1 MQAFFTNLFRSA
13 NQVPM
18 PASRWSV
25 NSLFLLILFSALALP
40 YACTAAPVLMISVDG
55 MKPEY
60 VLEAAEKGL
69 KIPYLRSLLVSG
81 TYADGVVGVWPTVT
95 YPSHTSL
102 VTGVAPAE
110 HGVYNNLQFDP
121 ERKFA
126 DAWYWYA
133 DQIRVPT
140 LWQAAHGAGLKT
152 ASVGWPVSVDAADI
166 DYLIPEFFRT
176 WGPTEDLNPADRYLI
191 AALSRPT
198 GMLALMQSQLG
209 PYMKGNDTSTN
220 GDQIK
225 TRFAL
230 DILQRHAPGFM
241 TLHLSSLDDAEHAH
255 GPFSAQANAALEAID
270 TLLASLA
277 QGARAADPASVV
289 VIVSDHGFASIAH
302 KLNLAIPFIA
312 AGLIQAKSDP
322 ETGQPQVS
330 GWRAEPWMAGGMAA
344 IQLHD
349 PNDKKTATEVAALLQ
364 GLRADPHNG
373 IAEILD
379 RRAMAERGGFPD
391 AAFVVVLKPGY
402 YTGTNLRGD
411 LVTELHEPHG
421 GHGFSPDYPEMR
433 AAFFASGAG
442 IAAHRDLGLIDM
454 RQIAPTVA
462 SLLGVPMPTAK
473 AAPLHLAP

>member
-1 MQAFFTNLFRSA
+1 
-13 NQVPM
+13 
-18 PASRWSV
+18 
-25 NSLFLLILFSALALP
+25 
-40 YACTAAPVLMISVDG
+40 MISVDG

-60 VLEAAEKGL
+60 VFEATQRNL
-69 KIPYLRSLLVSG
+69 KIPYLRSLITKGS
-81 TYADGVVGVWPTVT
+81 YARGVVGVWPTVT
-95 YPSHTSL
+95 YPSHTTL
-102 VTGVAPAE
+102 VTGVTPSE

-121 ERKFA
+121 EQKFA

-140 LWQAAHGAGLKT
+140 LWQAAHSAGLST

-176 WGPTEDLNPADRYLI
+176 WGPTDDLNPADRYLL

-198 GMLALMQSQLG
+198 GMLAGMQSELG

-230 DILQRHAPGFM
+230 DILRRHAPRLM

-255 GPFSAQANAALEAID
+255 GPFSAEADAALEAID
-270 TLLASLA
+270 AMLASLA
-277 QGARAADPASVV
+277 QGARAGDPATAV

-302 KLNLAIPFIA
+302 KLNLYVPFVA
-312 AGLIQAKSDP
+312 AGLMDAKTDA
-322 ETGQPQVS
+322 ETPLPRIRA
-330 GWRAEPWMAGGMAA
+330 WRAEPWMAGGMAA
-344 IQLHD
+344 IQLRD
-349 PNDKKTATEVAALLQ
+349 PQDEKTETEVAALLRS
-364 GLRADPHNG
+364 LLADPHNG

-379 RRAMAERGGFPD
+379 RGALAKRGGFPD

-402 YTGTNLRGD
+402 YMGTNLRGE
-411 LVTELHEPHG
+411 LVTDLQEAHG
-421 GHGFSPDYPEMR
+421 GHGFSPEFPEMR

-442 IAAHRDLGLIDM
+442 IASHRDLGLIDM

-462 SLLGVPMPTAK
+462 ALLGIPMPSAK
-473 AAPLHLAP
+473 AQPLSLAP

>member
-1 MQAFFTNLFRSA
+1 
-13 NQVPM
+13 M
-18 PASRWSV
+18 PIPSFLQPAK
-25 NSLFLLILFSALALP
+25 LLIVLILLASWGLP
-40 YACTAAPVLMISVDG
+40 RASDAAPVLMISVDG

-60 VLEAAEKGL
+60 VLEAERRDL
-69 KIPYLRSLLVSG
+69 KIPYLRSLLASG
-81 TYADGVVGVWPTVT
+81 TYADGVVGVWPSVT
-95 YPSHTSL
+95 YPSHTTL
-102 VTGVAPAE
+102 VTGAAPAE

-121 ERKFA
+121 ERKYA

-140 LWQAAHGAGLKT
+140 LWQAAHGAGLST

-166 DYLIPEFFRT
+166 DYLIPEFFRS
-176 WGPTEDLNPADRYLI
+176 WGSTEDLNPADRYLL

-198 GMLALMQSQLG
+198 GMLAHLQSEIG

-230 DILQRHAPGFM
+230 EILKRHTPRFM

-277 QGARAADPASVV
+277 QQAHVVDPATVV
-289 VIVSDHGFASIAH
+289 VIVSDHGFAAISH
-302 KLNLAIPFIA
+302 KVNLTIPFIA
-312 AGLIQAKSDP
+312 AGLIEAKIDP
-322 ETGQPQVS
+322 ETQAPQVS
-330 GWRAEPWMAGGMAA
+330 AWRAEPWMAGGMAA
-344 IQLHD
+344 IQVRD
-349 PNDKKTATEVAALLQ
+349 PNDTKTLEQVTKMLQ
-364 GLRADPHNG
+364 GLQADPHNG
-373 IAEILD
+373 IAQVLD
-379 RRAMAERGGFPD
+379 RRAMAQRGGFPD

-402 YTGTNLRGD
+402 YTGANLHGD
-411 LVTELHEPHG
+411 LVTDLHEPHG
-421 GHGFSPDYPEMR
+421 GHGFSPEVPDMR

-442 IAAHRDLGLIDM
+442 IASHRDLGVIDM

-462 SLLGVPMPTAK
+462 ALLGVPMPTAK
-473 AAPLHLAP
+473 APPLHLAP

>member
-1 MQAFFTNLFRSA
+1 
-13 NQVPM
+13 
-18 PASRWSV
+18 
-25 NSLFLLILFSALALP
+25 
-40 YACTAAPVLMISVDG
+40 MISVDG

-60 VLEAAEKGL
+60 VLEAEKRGL
-69 KIPYLRSLLVSG
+69 KIPYLRSLLASG

-110 HGVYNNLQFDP
+110 HGIYNNVQFDP

-126 DAWYWYA
+126 EAWYWYA

-140 LWQAAHGAGLKT
+140 LWQAAHGAGLST
-152 ASVGWPVSVDAADI
+152 ASIGWPVSVDAADI

-191 AALSRPT
+191 AALSRPV
-198 GMLALMQSQLG
+198 GMLALMESQIG

-230 DILQRHAPGFM
+230 EILQRHAPRFM

-255 GPFSAQANAALEAID
+255 GPFSAEANTALAAID

-277 QGARAADPASVV
+277 QGAQAADPATVI
-289 VIVSDHGFASIAH
+289 VIVSDHGFASIDH

-312 AGLIQAKSDP
+312 AGLIEAKIDP
-322 ETGQPQVS
+322 ETQAPRVS
-330 GWRAEPWMAGGMAA
+330 AWRAEPWMAGGMAA

-349 PNDKKTATEVAALLQ
+349 PGDKKTEAQVAALLQ
-364 GLRADPHNG
+364 GLQADPRNG

-379 RRAMAERGGFPD
+379 RGALARRGGFPD
-391 AAFVVVLKPGY
+391 AAFVVVLKPGF
-402 YTGTNLRGD
+402 YTGTNLRGE
-411 LVTELHEPHG
+411 LVTDLHEPHG
-421 GHGFSPDYPEMR
+421 GHGFSPEFPEMR

-442 IAAHRDLGLIDM
+442 IAAHRDLGVIDM

-462 SLLGVPMPTAK
+462 ALLGVSMPSAK
-473 AAPLHLAP
+473 AAPLHLDP

>member
-1 MQAFFTNLFRSA
+1 MQAFFINLFRSA
-13 NQVPM
+13 NLVSIH
-18 PASRWSV
+18 ASRWSI
-25 NSLFLLILFSALALP
+25 NSLLLLILSAGLALP
-40 YACTAAPVLMISVDG
+40 CGSTAAPVLLISVDG

-60 VLEAAEKGL
+60 VLEAAQRGL
-69 KIPYLRSLLVSG
+69 KLPYLHSLLASG

-102 VTGVAPAE
+102 VTGLAPAE

-140 LWQAAHGAGLKT
+140 LWQAAHAAGLST

-198 GMLALMQSQLG
+198 GMLAQMQSELG
-209 PYMKGNDTSTN
+209 PYMKGNDTSTH

-230 DILQRHAPGFM
+230 DILKHHAPRFM

-255 GPFSAQANAALEAID
+255 GPFSAEANAALEAID
-270 TLLASLA
+270 GLLASLA

-302 KLNLAIPFIA
+302 KLNLTIPFIA
-312 AGLIQAKSDP
+312 AGLIEAKIDP
-322 ETGQPQVS
+322 ETQAPRVS
-330 GWRAEPWMAGGMAA
+330 AWRAEPWMAGGMAA
-344 IQLHD
+344 IQLRD
-349 PNDKKTATEVAALLQ
+349 PEDTKTRDQVEKLL
-364 GLRADPHNG
+364 LELKADPRNG

-411 LVTELHEPHG
+411 LVTEFHEPHG
-421 GHGFSPDYPEMR
+421 GHGFSPEFPEMR
-433 AAFFASGAG
+433 AAFFASGTG

-462 SLLGVPMPTAK
+462 ALLGVPMPTAK
-473 AAPLHLAP
+473 ADPLHLAP